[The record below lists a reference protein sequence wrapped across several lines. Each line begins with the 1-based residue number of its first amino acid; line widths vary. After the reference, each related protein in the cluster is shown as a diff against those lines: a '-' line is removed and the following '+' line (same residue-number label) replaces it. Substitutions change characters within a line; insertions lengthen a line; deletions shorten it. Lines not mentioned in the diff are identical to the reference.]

1 MKLSKNLQNSKYYVC
16 ITKLDAIYSITLNM
30 HSEMSVV
37 NANEIYVRQFL
48 DILLGDMFILPGNL
62 GK

>member
-1 MKLSKNLQNSKYYVC
+1 
-16 ITKLDAIYSITLNM
+16 M

-48 DILLGDMFILPGNL
+48 DILLGDMFILSGNL